1 MKQLSLAVLMTL
13 LLSQTT
19 QAILVEDP
27 TTEMGTWANF
37 GQIVSTVASD
47 AHQVAQG
54 YTQIMLLNDQIKNL
68 NLKNV
73 NNMGSAFQAMS
84 QASKIG
90 DSLVSDSSAGIDK
103 INKWTADQKNP
114 EGRLSALN
122 SVMDTAKATLAVS
135 DKQSQFLK
143 QEAQDVQSIDSA
155 SSQVSGMTQ
164 AVQAS
169 DQLLSHTNA
178 QLQSIN
184 TTLAQQNALNA
195 AQAAQRA
202 AEDKAITN
210 HEKTIATTL
219 MNVGKNS
226 YSGGDVPTSSL

>member
-13 LLSQTT
+13 LLSQAT

-169 DQLLSHTNA
+169 DQLLSHANA

>member
-1 MKQLSLAVLMTL
+1 MKRLNLVVLIALSL
-13 LLSQTT
+13 SQSLY
-19 QAILVEDP
+19 AMPVEDF

-37 GQIVSTVASD
+37 GQIVSTVASG

-68 NLKNV
+68 SLKNV
-73 NNMGSAFQAMS
+73 NNMDSAFQAMS

-90 DSLVSDSSAGIDK
+90 DSITYDSSAGIDK

-135 DKQSQFLK
+135 DKQAQFLQ
-143 QEAQDVQSIDSA
+143 QEAQDVQGIDSA

-169 DQLLSHTNA
+169 DQLLSHANA

-184 TTLAQQNALNA
+184 TTLAQQNALAA

-202 AEDKAITN
+202 AQAKAITN
-210 HEKTIATTL
+210 HEQSIATGL
-219 MNVGKNS
+219 MNIGSDS
-226 YSGGDVPTSSL
+226 YSGDSVPTGSL

>member
-19 QAILVEDP
+19 QAMPVEDF
-27 TTEMGTWANF
+27 TTEEGTWANF
-37 GQIVSTVASD
+37 GQIVSTAASD

>member
-169 DQLLSHTNA
+169 DQLLSHANA